1 MDQTI
6 YNKARRDKFIMIFD
20 IPLALKRKAA
30 DVKKAGCNVNLE
42 AFAANSI
49 QFSLYGTPVPR
60 VTTKEVDLPY
70 VGQVHRQPSYARPT
84 YSPLTIGMTIDNQF
98 TNYWLLWTWLN
109 LWNDTKTAEFDPAI
123 VGNTKSTSIEDYVTS
138 FTIYGLDEYNNKV
151 ISFKY
156 KSVIITDLS
165 EIEFSFRNTE
175 EIGCTATFVFDQLY
189 VDLINPL
196 C

>member
-6 YNKARRDKFIMIFD
+6 LNKARRDKFAMVFD

-30 DVKKAGCNVNLE
+30 EVQKAGCSVNLQ
-42 AFAANSI
+42 AFAADSI

-60 VTTKEVDLPY
+60 VSVREVDVPY
-70 VGQVHRQPSYARPT
+70 VGQVHRQTSYSRPS
-84 YSPLTIGMTIDNQF
+84 YSPLTIGMSIDNQF

-109 LWNDTKTAEFDPAI
+109 MWNDTRTSEFDPGI
-123 VGNTKSTSIEDYVTS
+123 MGGTQDTSINDYVTS
-138 FTIYGLDEYNNKV
+138 FTIFGLDEYNNKV

-165 EIEFSFRNTE
+165 EIEFTFRNTE

-189 VDLINPL
+189 VDLINPE